1 MSAILSYYHLVK
13 FVKIVSDSSEV
24 KRNNYYT
31 TVAYKLWVSLYTSAI
46 FKTNIQF
53 PVENSIISPM
63 AFMCVAVSAH
73 YESNWKVNSKL
84 EWEMYN
90 KESEMPK
97 ELDWYITWYQQPAS
111 TYQSIQFSLLC
122 NFQLMIPQTT
132 SMKDDGRKEGV

>member
-90 KESEMPK
+90 KESEIPK
-97 ELDWYITWYQQPAS
+97 GARWFIMHQLCHHLCFVNIECRVMLATV
-111 TYQSIQFSLLC
+111 LL
-122 NFQLMIPQTT
+122 L
-132 SMKDDGRKEGV
+132 GVNLFIVFCI